1 MPIERTRRIPPNL
14 PLTKAEILF
23 AILCAIEGGA
33 MAAKFLKGVL
43 AAGLL
48 SLLAACA
55 SGARP
60 DAGGSRGAVPVVT
73 DPAPIISGTMRPYQI
88 RGRWYQPEEQP
99 GYDETGMASWY
110 GDQFHGRPTATG
122 ERFDMNALTAA
133 HKTLPLPGLVEVT
146 NLANGRRVVVRVN
159 DRGPF
164 VDGRI
169 IDLSRGAAD
178 ALDLRRAGVGEVR
191 VRYLGRAPRLGG
203 GQILQHAGAQP
214 APDRAPV
221 PYTQVA
227 LTPPPPAAAPE
238 AAEGSSPEAPDR
250 PGVWVQAG
258 TWSDAREARR
268 AADHLGV
275 GATVDVAGPGRY
287 RVLVGPWPDARA
299 AERSRRAVMSR
310 GYPEATTISGV

>member
-1 MPIERTRRIPPNL
+1 MSSTILAVIEDEVMT
-14 PLTKAEILF
+14 
-23 AILCAIEGGA
+23 
-33 MAAKFLKGVL
+33 AKFLKGVL
-43 AAGLL
+43 IAGLL

-55 SGARP
+55 GGAGSGV
-60 DAGGSRGAVPVVT
+60 GGVPGGAVPVVT
-73 DPAPIISGTMRPYQI
+73 DPAPIVSGTMRPYQI
-88 RGRWYQPEEQP
+88 RGRWYRPEEQP
-99 GYDETGMASWY
+99 RYDETGLASWY

-146 NLANGRRVVVRVN
+146 NLANGRRIVVRVN

-203 GQILQHAGAQP
+203 GTVLQYAEARTPSPRQDPP
-214 APDRAPV
+214 APGRGPV
-221 PYTQVA
+221 PYLASGAPAPAPAPAV
-227 LTPPPPAAAPE
+227 TPAPAPG
-238 AAEGSSPEAPDR
+238 GS
-250 PGVWVQAG
+250 WVQAG
-258 TWSDAREARR
+258 AWSDAREARR
-268 AADHLGV
+268 AADHLGG
-275 GATVDVAGPGRY
+275 GATVDVAGVGLY
-287 RVLVGPWPDARA
+287 RVLVGPWPDAGA

-310 GYPEATTISGV
+310 GYPEATTISGS